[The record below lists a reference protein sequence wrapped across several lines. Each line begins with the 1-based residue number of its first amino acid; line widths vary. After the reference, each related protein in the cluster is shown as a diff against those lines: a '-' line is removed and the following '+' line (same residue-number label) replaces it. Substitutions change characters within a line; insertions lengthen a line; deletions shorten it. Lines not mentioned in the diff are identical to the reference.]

1 MIDRS
6 RDRTSVKRLNE
17 RLLVASLLGLA
28 ALPAWAHGDHGDA
41 VPLSG
46 GSFMTGFLHPFAG

>member
-6 RDRTSVKRLNE
+6 RDRMNVKRLNK
-17 RLLVASLLGLA
+17 RLLVASLLGLT

-46 GSFMTGFLHPFAG
+46 GSFMTGFLHPFTG